1 MLDRFDKRILEC
13 LQEDADLAVTEIA
26 DRVGLTKNPCWRR
39 IQKLQESGVIRKKV
53 TLLDSR
59 SINLKVTVFVNIRTN
74 QHSAAWLK
82 KFAEVVNAIPE
93 IVEFYRMSGN
103 VDYMLKIVVPSIDE
117 YDTVY
122 KKMIE
127 QIDIYDVSS
136 YFAMEE
142 IKKTRRRY
150 H

>member
-1 MLDRFDKRILEC
+1 MLDRFDKHILEC

-39 IQKLQESGVIRKKV
+39 IQKLQDSGVIRKKV
-53 TLLDSR
+53 ALLDSS

-82 KFAEVVNAIPE
+82 KI
-93 IVEFYRMSGN
+93 
-103 VDYMLKIVVPSIDE
+103 
-117 YDTVY
+117 
-122 KKMIE
+122 
-127 QIDIYDVSS
+127 
-136 YFAMEE
+136 
-142 IKKTRRRY
+142 RRS